1 MHPIPLNLQEALRL
15 IEDLS
20 SAYITIN
27 VSYLG
32 RRSMPGGRLKKLFP
46 VKFIFS
52 RDNRLPKSDNIVPS
66 DNPQYSQRSNFLSE
80 IKPEKE
86 AGRNT

>member
-27 VSYLG
+27 VSNLG

-66 DNPQYSQRSNFLSE
+66 DNPQSQRSKFLSE

>member
-27 VSYLG
+27 VSNLG

-52 RDNRLPKSDNIVPS
+52 RDNRLPKYFIKKKQQTPKIG
-66 DNPQYSQRSNFLSE
+66 QYRAFRQST
-80 IKPEKE
+80 ITKI
-86 AGRNT
+86 